1 MNWFKFYIG
10 DFQRDTGHLSLTE
23 RGAYLCLIHH
33 YYATEK
39 PLPND
44 HTALCRVAGA
54 QTKDEKDAVRAAMG
68 FFEVVDSGLM
78 HARIEAELH
87 KAGDVSNTNRQI
99 ALAREAARRTA
110 KEEHE
115 ATTNRGQSVPRNE
128 HEQSTPQTPD
138 TRLIPNTPPTPRK
151 RGSAGDEGF
160 GMFWAAY
167 PNKTAK
173 QAAAKA
179 FAKVAPSA
187 DLLDEM
193 LQAIARQKTWP
204 KWVKDGGQY
213 IPNPATWLNG
223 EQWLNEPP
231 PVGLTVVHE
240 TPRQKAAIDAAIAFS
255 GGILNVRRARQET
268 IDADTNL
275 PALG

>member
-54 QTKDEKDAVRAAMG
+54 QTKDEKEAVRAAMG
-68 FFEVVDSGLM
+68 FFEAVDSGLM
-78 HARIEAELH
+78 HSRIEAELH

-99 ALAREAARRTA
+99 ALAREAARRAA
-110 KEEHE
+110 KGEHE
-115 ATTNRGQSVPRNE
+115 QSTNRAESVPRNE

-138 TRLIPNTPPTPRK
+138 TRLIPNTPPNPRK
-151 RGSAGDEGF
+151 RGAAAAEGF
-160 GMFWAAY
+160 DAFWDAY
-167 PNKTAK
+167 PRKTAK
-173 QAAAKA
+173 PQAVKA
-179 FAKVAPSA
+179 FGSLAPSA
-187 DLLDEM
+187 ELLGEL
-193 LQAIARQKTWP
+193 LQAIARQSTWP
-204 KWVKDGGQY
+204 QWTRDGGQY
-213 IPNPATWLNG
+213 IPHPATWLNG
-223 EQWLNEPP
+223 RRWEDAQP
-231 PVGLTVVHE
+231 GSLTVVHE

-268 IDADTNL
+268 IDADANF